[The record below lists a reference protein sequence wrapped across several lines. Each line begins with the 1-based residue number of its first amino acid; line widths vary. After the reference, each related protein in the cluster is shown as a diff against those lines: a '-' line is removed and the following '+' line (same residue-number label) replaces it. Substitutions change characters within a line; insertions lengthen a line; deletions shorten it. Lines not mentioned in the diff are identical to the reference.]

1 MVICIAQDS
10 VITLPWM
17 IERLTEKPVFT
28 PQSPRFFTIAKI
40 SIFLSVRQMS
50 KTTRVLIIED
60 HKDIAE
66 LLYEYF
72 ERREYEL
79 DYASDGR
86 MGFNLASQNE
96 YDVILLDLMLP
107 EMDGLDVCRKLR
119 EESKVFTPIL
129 MLTARD
135 TLADKVAG
143 LDMGADDYLVK
154 PFEILELEARIK
166 ALMRRRGQSS
176 QQETLQVGDLELNT
190 GTLEVTREGQQILLS
205 PIGLKILTIL
215 MKESPKVVSRNQ
227 LEHEIWGDI
236 LPDSDTL
243 RSHMY
248 NLRKQVDKPF
258 ETSLLQTIQSRGYRI
273 GDAA

>member
-1 MVICIAQDS
+1 M
-10 VITLPWM
+10 TNN
-17 IERLTEKPVFT
+17 
-28 PQSPRFFTIAKI
+28 
-40 SIFLSVRQMS
+40 
-50 KTTRVLIIED
+50 TRILIVED
-60 HKDIAE
+60 HQDIAE
-66 LLYEYF
+66 MLYDYF
-72 ERREYEL
+72 ERRDYEL

-86 MGFNLASQNE
+86 MGFNLANQND

-119 EESKVFTPIL
+119 EESNVYTPIL

-135 TLADKVAG
+135 TLKDKVIG
-143 LDMGADDYLVK
+143 LDVGADDYLVK

-166 ALMRRRGQSS
+166 ALMRRKGQVS
-176 QQETLQVGDLELNT
+176 QKEVLQVGDLQLDT
-190 GTLEVTREGQQILLS
+190 GTLEVTRSNKQIYLS

-227 LEHEIWGDI
+227 LEHAIWGDT

-248 NLRKQVDKPF
+248 NLRKQIDKPF
-258 ETSLLQTIQSRGYRI
+258 EVSLLQTIQSRGYRI
-273 GDAA
+273 GDVA

>member
-1 MVICIAQDS
+1 
-10 VITLPWM
+10 
-17 IERLTEKPVFT
+17 
-28 PQSPRFFTIAKI
+28 
-40 SIFLSVRQMS
+40 MS
-50 KTTRVLIIED
+50 NTTRILIRED
-60 HKDIAE
+60 HRDIAE
-66 LLYEYF
+66 MLYDYF
-72 ERREYEL
+72 ERRDYEL

-86 MGFNLASQNE
+86 MGFNLANQNE

-107 EMDGLDVCRKLR
+107 EMDGMDVCKKLR
-119 EESKVFTPIL
+119 EESKNYTPIL
-129 MLTARD
+129 MMTARD
-135 TLADKVAG
+135 TLQDKVKG

-154 PFEILELEARIK
+154 PFEILELEARIR
-166 ALMRRRGQSS
+166 ALMRRKGQVA
-176 QQETLQVGDLELNT
+176 QQEILQVADLQLDT
-190 GTLEVTREGQQILLS
+190 GTLEVLRGDVPIYLS

-248 NLRKQVDKPF
+248 NLRKQIDKPF
-258 ETSLLQTIQSRGYRI
+258 ETPLLQTIQSRGYRI

>member
-1 MVICIAQDS
+1 M
-10 VITLPWM
+10 TNN
-17 IERLTEKPVFT
+17 
-28 PQSPRFFTIAKI
+28 
-40 SIFLSVRQMS
+40 
-50 KTTRVLIIED
+50 TRVLIVED

-66 LLYEYF
+66 MLYDYF
-72 ERREYEL
+72 ERRDYEL

-86 MGFNLASQNE
+86 VGFNLASQND

-107 EMDGLDVCRKLR
+107 QMDGLDVCRKLR
-119 EESKVFTPIL
+119 EECSNYTPIL

-135 TLADKVAG
+135 TLDDKVKG
-143 LDMGADDYLVK
+143 LEMGADDYLVK

-166 ALMRRRGQSS
+166 ALMRRKGQVMK
-176 QQETLQVGDLELNT
+176 QELLEVGDLKLDT
-190 GTLEVTREGQQILLS
+190 GTLDVVRGDMPIYLS

-248 NLRKQVDKPF
+248 NLRKQIDKPF
-258 ETSLLQTIQSRGYRI
+258 DQPLLQTIQSRGYRI
-273 GDAA
+273 GDAP